1 MRTDKF
7 ILAALTALVLGAC
20 SNDNEPQPQSSFP
33 EDGQVRITAGINDI
47 VTRAGVDN
55 GNITGKE
62 IGFFFT
68 TPDKEKYTY
77 ANQKLTH
84 NGSEWAAD
92 ENMYWAD
99 KTTQVTV
106 IAYAPWENRATL
118 DRRQD
123 YHTPEAQSTPAL
135 LEAADLVYVK
145 RTVNPAT
152 IGTGGLTADGK
163 IDLPLRHILSKIQL
177 TLNIGTDITDETPD
191 AAITAVVIKGL
202 LKNGTIDLSDG
213 TAAKHMTNTAL
224 VDITPCLTTNG
235 SYEAIFLPQTVNLN
249 FQPSS
254 FSVEV
259 TLSTG
264 KTYVYTLSG
273 EYTFAANTL
282 YKLPIQ
288 VGTST
293 PNVTFT
299 KEGIKG
305 ESWGTDNSLG
315 DNITD

>member
-20 SNDNEPQPQSSFP
+20 SNDNEPQPLSSFP

-68 TPDKEKYTY
+68 TPGNTKYTY
-77 ANQKLTH
+77 ANRKLTH
-84 NGSEWAAD
+84 NGSEWVAD

-99 KTTQVTV
+99 KTTEVTV
-106 IAYAPWENRATL
+106 IAYAPWDNSATL
-118 DRRQD
+118 VRPLD
-123 YHTPEAQSTPAL
+123 YFTPMDQSTPAL
-135 LEAADLVYVK
+135 LEAVDRVCVK

-152 IGTGGLTADGK
+152 TGTGGLTADGK
-163 IDLPLRHILSKIQL
+163 IDLPLQHILSKIQL

-191 AAITAVVIKGL
+191 AAITTVVVKGL
-202 LKNGTIDLSDG
+202 MKHGTINLSRG
-213 TAAKHMTNTAL
+213 TASTSLTTATT
-224 VDITPCLTTNG
+224 VDITTCATNG
-235 SYEAIFLPQTVNLN
+235 IHEAIFLPQTVNAG
-249 FQPSS
+249 Q

-259 TLSTG
+259 TLNTG
-264 KTYVYTLSG
+264 KTYLYTLGS
-273 EYTFAANTL
+273 EYTFAGNTL

-293 PNVTFT
+293 PTVTFT
-299 KEGIKG
+299 KEGITSD
-305 ESWGTDNSLG
+305 SWGTDNPLG
-315 DNITD
+315 DKITD

>member
-7 ILAALTALVLGAC
+7 ILAALAALVLGAC

-55 GNITGKE
+55 SNITGKE

-68 TPDKEKYTY
+68 TPGKEKYTY
-77 ANQKLTH
+77 ANRKLTH

-92 ENMYWAD
+92 QNMYWAD
-99 KTTQVTV
+99 KTTEVTV
-106 IAYAPWENRATL
+106 IAYVPWEDGATL
-118 DRRQD
+118 GSRLNYYTADD
-123 YHTPEAQSTPAL
+123 QSTPAL
-135 LEAADLVYVK
+135 LEAADRVYVK

-152 IGTGGLTADGK
+152 TGNGGLTADGK

-177 TLNIGTDITDETPD
+177 TLTIGTDITDETPD
-191 AAITAVVIKGL
+191 AAITAVVIKNL
-202 LKNGTIDLSDG
+202 IKYGTIKLSDG
-213 TAAKHMTNTAL
+213 TAAKHMTNTAT
-224 VDITPCLTTNG
+224 VDITPCCATDG
-235 SYEAIFLPQTVNLN
+235 SYEAIFLPQTVAAGQL
-249 FQPSS
+249 
-254 FSVEV
+254 SVEV

-264 KTYVYTLSG
+264 KTYIYTLDS

-288 VGTST
+288 VGTSA

-299 KEGIKG
+299 QEGITG
-305 ESWGTDNSLG
+305 ESWGTEESLG
-315 DNITD
+315 SHITD

>member
-55 GNITGKE
+55 TNITGKE

-68 TPDKEKYTY
+68 TPDNTKYTY
-77 ANQKLTH
+77 ANRKLTH

-99 KTTQVTV
+99 KTTEVTV
-106 IAYAPWENRATL
+106 IAYVPWEDRATSGSRL
-118 DRRQD
+118 NYITADD
-123 YHTPEAQSTPAL
+123 QSTPAL
-135 LEAADLVYVK
+135 LEAADRVYVK

-152 IGTGGLTADGK
+152 TGNGGLTADGK
-163 IDLPLRHILSKIQL
+163 IDLPLRHILSKIRL
-177 TLNIGTDITDETPD
+177 TLTIGTDITDETPD
-191 AAITAVVIKGL
+191 AAITTVVIKNL
-202 LKNGTIDLSDG
+202 IKYGTIKLSDG
-213 TAAKHMTNTAL
+213 TAAEHMTNTAT
-224 VDITPCLTTNG
+224 VDITPCATDG
-235 SYEAIFLPQTVNLN
+235 SYEAIFLPQTV
-249 FQPSS
+249 SS
-254 FSVEV
+254 GQLSVEV

-264 KTYVYTLSG
+264 KTYVYTLSS
-273 EYTFAANTL
+273 ECTFAANTL

-299 KEGIKG
+299 KEGITSD
-305 ESWGTDNSLG
+305 SWGTDNPLG
-315 DNITD
+315 DKITD

>member
-7 ILAALTALVLGAC
+7 ILAAFTALVLGAC

-77 ANQKLTH
+77 ANRKLTH

-92 ENMYWAD
+92 EKMYWAD
-99 KTTQVTV
+99 KTTEVTV
-106 IAYAPWENRATL
+106 IAYVPWEDGATL
-118 DRRQD
+118 AARE
-123 YHTPEAQSTPAL
+123 YHVPNDQSTTAL
-135 LEAADLVYVK
+135 LEAADRVYVK

-152 IGTGGLTADGK
+152 TGNGGLTADGK

-177 TLNIGTDITDETPD
+177 TLTIGTDITEETPG
-191 AAITAVVIKGL
+191 AAITAVTIKGL
-202 LKNGTIDLSDG
+202 KKDGTINLSDG
-213 TAAKHMTNTAL
+213 VAAVSPANTAT
-224 VDITPCLTTNG
+224 VDITPCATAG
-235 SYEAIFLPQTVNLN
+235 IHEAIFLPQKVTAG
-249 FQPSS
+249 Q

-264 KTYVYTLSG
+264 KTYVYTLGSG
-273 EYTFAANTL
+273 YTFAANTA

-293 PNVTFT
+293 PNVAFT
-299 KEGIKG
+299 KEGITSD
-305 ESWGTDNSLG
+305 SWGPDTPLG
-315 DNITD
+315 DKITK